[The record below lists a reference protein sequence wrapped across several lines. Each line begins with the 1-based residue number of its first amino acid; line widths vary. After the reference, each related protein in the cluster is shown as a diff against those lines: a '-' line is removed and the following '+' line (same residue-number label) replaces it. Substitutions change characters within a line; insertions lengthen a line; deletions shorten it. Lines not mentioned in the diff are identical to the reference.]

1 MMGFL
6 SRRHLRKWNA
16 RSRPHLVAFNRAL
29 DLITTAT
36 PANIV
41 FVGDQIDAA
50 ADELAAYLQADPC
63 PLPELAGAFASL
75 VLISGSVANAFAT
88 WHRMAPLERQAAVE
102 RTRELGAQAE
112 AIAGVLAPYASSTP
126 PGAEEFPPFA
136 SAPGRRVSNSLEGR

>member
-1 MMGFL
+1 VR
-6 SRRHLRKWNA
+6 STSSPPRRQRTSSSSGT
-16 RSRPHLVAFNRAL
+16 RS
-29 DLITTAT
+29 T
-36 PANIV
+36 PPPTS
-41 FVGDQIDAA
+41 F
-50 ADELAAYLQADPC
+50 AAYLQADPC